1 MSDQNHPTPAQVYL
15 DVAHKVSEG
24 YEYPI
29 AEAQQDFT
37 RLFHAL
43 RASISQNNLLQARL
57 DSADAYI
64 TELNIDNTIKD
75 IELFNFTSQIEE
87 KEPNIHD

>member
-1 MSDQNHPTPAQVYL
+1 MTDKKEPTPAQVYL
-15 DVAHKVSEG
+15 DIAHKVEHGHEFSPQEMK
-24 YEYPI
+24 I
-29 AEAQQDFT
+29 DFT

-57 DSADAYI
+57 DSAETYI
-64 TELNIDNTIKD
+64 TELNIDNALKD

-87 KEPNIHD
+87 KDNK